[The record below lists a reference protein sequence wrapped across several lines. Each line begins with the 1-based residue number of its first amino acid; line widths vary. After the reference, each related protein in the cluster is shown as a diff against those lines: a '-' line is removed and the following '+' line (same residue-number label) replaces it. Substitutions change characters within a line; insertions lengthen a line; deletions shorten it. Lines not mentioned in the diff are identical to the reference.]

1 MDESRSTMGIDGMGR
16 MNDGASFEPDPDLRR
31 SPFSNLLRRAY
42 AIRALRRR
50 CLDLAVLLEGG
61 GFHSATLRT
70 ILAEHHGVRIGAFS
84 YGPCLVPGRFPAGV
98 TIGRYV
104 SIAGGVR
111 VLRRNHPLDS
121 VSMHPFFFNRVFG
134 YVEADAAAPAPLW
147 IGHDAWIGE
156 NALITPSCARIG
168 IGAVVGAGAVVTRDV
183 PDFAIMAGNPAALIR
198 YRFPPETI
206 APLLESR
213 FWEQDPPTL
222 QRTLGEL
229 DLDPRAEAHEGLRAA
244 A

>member
-1 MDESRSTMGIDGMGR
+1 MDDI
-16 MNDGASFEPDPDLRR
+16 APFQPDPDLKR
-31 SPFSNLLRRAY
+31 SRFSALFLRMY
-42 AIRALRRR
+42 AIRAFRRR

-61 GFHSATLRT
+61 GFHSATLRA
-70 ILAEHHGVRIGAFS
+70 ILAQYHGVRIGAFS

-111 VLRRNHPLDS
+111 VLLRNHPLEG
-121 VSMHPFFFNRVFG
+121 VSMHPFFFNRRFG
-134 YVEADAAAPAPLW
+134 YVERDAAFSSPLW

-156 NALITPSCARIG
+156 NALITPSCSRIG

-183 PDFAIMAGNPAALIR
+183 PDFAIVAGNPAALIR
-198 YRFPPETI
+198 YRFPPQTI
-206 APLLESR
+206 SQLLHSR

-222 QRTLGEL
+222 QRTLD
-229 DLDPRAEAHEGLRAA
+229 DLDVLTREEARRTRRAA